1 MATTRLTGKDL
12 LLQWLT
18 NGAAAIHVQHLYF
31 NSTLTGGTF
40 KLRVNGELTAAIT
53 FSATAA
59 TLITNINSALDAL
72 PNLDNGD
79 IVASG
84 SAVTDITLTATGY
97 GNGFLDILVD
107 EPSEAL
113 TGNTTADPD
122 VETRV
127 TTIGAALVSLSADA
141 SKFSF
146 EHTAETVDVTPLSH
160 EEREYLVVA
169 DSATFSIS
177 LYKAQVQ
184 EFMRELKAK
193 SSGYLY
199 VYPEGK
205 IVGKEYFVMEVIVET
220 VTEDIPD
227 HAVIEVEVSG
237 MRTGAFIVPPKSV
250 YR

>member
-18 NGAAAIHVQHLYF
+18 NGAAAIHVQHIYF
-31 NSTLTGGTF
+31 NSTLSGGTF

-59 TLITNINSALDAL
+59 TLVTNINTALDNL
-72 PNLDNGD
+72 PNLEAGD

-97 GNGFLDILVD
+97 GNGFLAILVD
-107 EPSEAL
+107 EQSEAL

-122 VETRV
+122 YTTRV

-146 EHTAETVDVTPLSH
+146 ESSAETVDVTPLSQT
-160 EEREYLVVA
+160 EREYLVVA
-169 DSATFSIS
+169 DGAKFDIS
-177 LYKAQVQ
+177 LYKAQTQ
-184 EFMRELKAK
+184 EFARELTAG
-193 SSGYLY
+193 SEGWLY

-205 IVGKEYFVMEVIVET
+205 VVGKEYYVINAILESNK
-220 VTEDIPD
+220 EDIPD
-227 HAVIEVEVSG
+227 HAVIELNIAG
-237 MRTGAFIVPPKSV
+237 MRSGAFIVPPKSV